1 VSFVLDNSVALAW
14 CFEDEQTIAVL
25 ALLDRITETGAF
37 APGIWPLEAANGLLV
52 AERRGRLGSDRRL
65 RLAGFLQELPITID
79 VDTAAQAWLATT
91 RLAERFRLSAY
102 DAAYLELAQRL
113 GLPLASLDRA
123 LRAAAGALELT
134 VLGTEP

>member
-52 AERRGRLGSDRRL
+52 AERRGRLGRIDDCASP
-65 RLAGFLQELPITID
+65 GFSKNCQSP
-79 VDTAAQAWLATT
+79 
-91 RLAERFRLSAY
+91 
-102 DAAYLELAQRL
+102 
-113 GLPLASLDRA
+113 
-123 LRAAAGALELT
+123 
-134 VLGTEP
+134 